1 MTAAAAAVLK
11 KYLVFKKLFTFTTSI
26 RYVLDTSMANDSKYT
41 GDGGIGHNAYEK
53 LRWQKANTSGTP
65 PAARACHTLTRLGWK
80 LYMFGGYDGQKCF
93 NDMDILD
100 LETM

>member
-1 MTAAAAAVLK
+1 MYSDHDKQLK
-11 KYLVFKKLFTFTTSI
+11 LLICIHNNI
-26 RYVLDTSMANDSKYT
+26 RYVLDTSLANNPANF
-41 GDGGIGHNAYEK
+41 GPDGGVGHNAYEK
-53 LRWQKANTSGTP
+53 LKWQKANTSGTP